1 MPELGTPSVR
11 DRIME
16 ALKVRFLA
24 VQSNV
29 DGHVITWNTAVR
41 RSLTDIEMQSGDAIS
56 LIDASENKSEE
67 VGFIRADM
75 TVFTEFWIR
84 LEVGDD
90 PSQHVNNVLADVQ
103 LTMRADINTAET
115 PGDPTTCLTINITE
129 IRNETDIEGAS
140 DMTVGGVIQW
150 SVLYRHNKQ
159 DPRLQL

>member
-1 MPELGTPSVR
+1 
-11 DRIME
+11 ME
-16 ALKVRFLA
+16 ALKTRFLA
-24 VQSNV
+24 VVVGV
-29 DGHVITWNTAVR
+29 DGHVLTWNTVER
-41 RSLTDIEMQSGDAIS
+41 RPLTDVEMQAGDAIS

-67 VGFIRADM
+67 VGYMRSDM

-84 LEVGDD
+84 TQLGDD

-129 IRNETDIEGAS
+129 TRNETDIEGAA
-140 DMTVGGVIQW
+140 DMLVGGVIQW

>member
-16 ALKVRFLA
+16 ALKTRFLA
-24 VQSNV
+24 VVLNV
-29 DGHVITWNTAVR
+29 GGHVLTWNTVER
-41 RSLTDIEMQSGDAIS
+41 RSLTDVEMQAGDAIS

-67 VGFIRADM
+67 VGFMRSDM

-103 LTMRADINTAET
+103 LTMRADINTAEV

-129 IRNETDIEGAS
+129 VRNETDIDGAS
-140 DMTVGGVIQW
+140 DMLVGGVAQW
-150 SVLYRHNKQ
+150 SVLYRHNAQ
-159 DPRLQL
+159 DPRL

>member
-1 MPELGTPSVR
+1 
-11 DRIME
+11 ME
-16 ALKVRFLA
+16 ALKTRFLA

-29 DGHVITWNTAVR
+29 GGHVLTWNTVER
-41 RSLTDIEMQSGDAIS
+41 RSLTDVEMQAGDAIS

-67 VGFIRADM
+67 VGYMRSDM

-84 LEVGDD
+84 TQVGDD

-103 LTMRADINTAET
+103 LTMRADINTAEV

-129 IRNETDIEGAS
+129 VRNETDIEGAS
-140 DMTVGGVIQW
+140 DSLVGGVAQW